1 MPALP
6 GSWPQLA
13 PSPKSARGLA
23 PSKTW
28 RQVVGTFWFFIALF
42 VPVAPLHAQLDTPN
56 YVLSLG
62 GTNGFL
68 ELPSGAFNDLE
79 EVTIEGWVKWMDDRD
94 FRRFFDFGREWRSI
108 HVARNDWMP
117 HVRLSISTAGVVT
130 NENTGL
136 IARELFHTNQ
146 WFHFAAVIA
155 RDRVQFYVNGALT
168 ASAPNRTPFNQ
179 LQRGER
185 NRLGRD
191 NWKDSVFTSIIDTE
205 AFMDEFRV
213 WRGARTGDQ
222 IRETLFRRLTG
233 KEPGLVCLLNFD
245 DQTPADKSVRAN
257 PTKLV
262 GNARIV
268 LAPLPSP
275 GELIPL
281 AVFSGKVTDSA
292 GKPAVGAA
300 VRIDRDREVVATA
313 LTDASGAYE
322 IGSKYVPGTYDL
334 FAELGPLAGWGTNI
348 PVTPQ
353 SPARFDLAL
362 AASGTLSGALLAM
375 DGAPQ
380 VRALAE
386 AEDAVS
392 GRMVATAASDARG
405 EFTFRNLRPGAYRIR
420 ASGANGYVYQADR
433 RLVEAATGKSVAN
446 IDLRFPPLKKGAW
459 EVFNT
464 ARGLADDGQ
473 IRKILIEPDGSVWFA
488 TQGGASR
495 FDGHEFVNFTTDDG
509 LPDNF
514 VQNMAR
520 DSRGN
525 IWFSTRTGI
534 ARYDGKKIDKW
545 TGDQVANLQFI
556 DAIYAAPDGKVWFG
570 SIGADPATIFS
581 FDGETFS
588 YFTGTNGPPGSV
600 HKMAGDGKGIIW
612 MASRAGLLRFDGTNF
627 VNVTRQSGSD
637 LGFVDTPSVDANGKV
652 WFGFSGGAASYD
664 GTNVVT
670 YGRGLGLGLDEVMCT
685 HIAPDGAVWFAGAGG
700 VSRFDGTNF
709 VNFAKEDGLPSD
721 FILFVTSSPDGVMYF
736 GSYDSGAGRYD
747 PTTFISYTT
756 ADGLAKN
763 STWSSFV
770 AADGAVWFG
779 PDASA
784 GPQNPVD
791 GFSRFDGRQFTP
803 LAEVNRMSIP
813 GSLAQPRDGVLWLPS
828 RRDGVIRFDG
838 TNFIRSISADG
849 LPRDGAYAMAAAPD
863 GSVWAGT
870 GSGLS
875 HLVQGRWQNFPSPGG
890 RRISS
895 VVCDSKGTVWAAS
908 TVTGTPIQ
916 GSSVWRFDGER
927 FQPLNTGSGS
937 FRNYVFGMFIDR
949 DDSLWIATDEGAF
962 QFDGKELTR
971 ITKSKGQLVNNIVQ
985 CVYRDRQKVLWF
997 GTRTGASRFDGA
1009 VWSTLTKADGL
1020 AGSDVRTICEDK
1032 SGALWFGTDRGVTR
1046 YVAPRVAAPAPRVTV
1061 LLDKTYEP
1069 GAALPSIERGRRV
1082 DLKIAVADDKTR
1094 TELRRFRW
1102 QVVAG
1107 QPTAEALRDSR
1118 TWQLEPGSA
1127 GVRAGEGVKSQPAGR
1142 DDGARRG
1149 WQVLT
1154 EPQFVWN
1161 APETGE
1167 HTLAVQYID
1176 RDLSYSLPTLVPL
1189 RIVPPW
1195 FLNAWIMGPF
1205 GGTTGGLLIWAFI
1218 ARSLYVRKRRE
1229 AERLREQMLE
1239 QERAAH
1245 LALEAKA
1252 AALAE
1257 SNRQLDLAREAA
1269 EDANRAKSS
1278 FLANMSH
1285 ELRTPLNAIIGYSEM
1300 LQEEAEDLGQQG
1312 FIPDLQKVHGAG
1324 KHLLGL
1330 INDVLDLSKIESGKM
1345 TLYLEDFDVSKLVRE
1360 VAATVQPLITKNG
1373 NTLEVECPTDLGT
1386 MRADVTK
1393 VRQTLFNLL
1402 SNASKFTEK
1411 GTIRLAVRKKNGPP
1425 SPQPSPPGEGVA
1437 DVAAQQSQRV
1447 GSADVLPTILP
1458 LRGGEGRGEGERPSI
1473 LDHCGLRIL
1482 FHVSDTGIGMTPEQ
1496 LARLFQA
1503 FMQADASTSRKFGG
1517 TGLGLAIS
1525 RKFCQMMGGDITVQS
1540 EHGKGS
1546 TFTVTLPAQVKDST
1560 LPAATAT
1567 VSATPPSALRNSHST
1582 VLVIDDD
1589 PAVHD
1594 LMRRSLEKDGFRVEL
1609 AADGKRGLEL
1619 AKQLMPAVITLDVM
1633 MPHMDGWSVLTAL
1646 KADPATANIP
1656 VIMMTIVDDKQM
1668 GFALGAEDYFT
1679 KPIDFQRL
1687 HTVIEKYRKPAG
1699 QQTVLIIED
1708 DPSAREMLRRTLEKD
1723 GWQVVEAQNGKVG
1736 LAKLDATVPAL
1747 ILLDLMMPEMDGFE
1761 FMDALRRRGDKERIP
1776 VIVITAKD
1784 LTEEDR
1790 QRLNGGV
1797 ERIIQKSATSQGDV
1811 LELVRALMT
1820 GKVDYEV

>member
-1 MPALP
+1 MKTIK
-6 GSWPQLA
+6 A
-13 PSPKSARGLA
+13 PTRSPSTHAPRGA
-23 PSKTW
+23 SW
-28 RQVVGTFWFFIALF
+28 RQIAGAFWFSFALF
-42 VPVAPLHAQLDTPN
+42 VLVAPLHAQPAAPN

-79 EVTIEGWVKWMDDRD
+79 EITIEGWVKSMDDGQWQ
-94 FRRFFDFGREWRSI
+94 RFFDFGREYRAI
-108 HVARNDWMP
+108 YVGGVEFGPHVALIIWPPGGGNTPTELVARDLF
-117 HVRLSISTAGVVT
+117 RT
-130 NENTGL
+130 N
-136 IARELFHTNQ
+136 R

-155 RDRVQFYVNGALT
+155 RDRAQFYVNGFLV
-168 ASAPNRTPFNQ
+168 ASAPNQIPFNQ
-179 LQRGER
+179 LQQGER
-185 NRLGRD
+185 NRLGRN
-191 NWKDSVFTSIIDTE
+191 NWKDNVFTEMNDTE

-213 WRGARTGDQ
+213 WRGARTGVQ
-222 IRETLFRRLTG
+222 IRENLFRRLTG
-233 KEPGLVCLLNFD
+233 QEPDLVCLLNFD
-245 DQTPADKSVRAN
+245 DQTPADKSPRAN
-257 PTKLV
+257 ATKLV

-268 LAPLPSP
+268 LAPVPSP

-281 AVFSGKVTDSA
+281 AVFSGKVTDGA
-292 GKPAVGAA
+292 GMPAAGAT

-322 IGSKYVPGTYDL
+322 IGFKYMPGTYDL

-348 PVTPQ
+348 SVTPQ
-353 SPARFDLAL
+353 TPARFDLAL
-362 AASGTLSGALLAM
+362 ATSGTLSGVLLAM
-375 DGAPQ
+375 DGTPQ
-380 VRALAE
+380 VRAVAE

-405 EFTFRNLRPGAYRIR
+405 EFTFRNLRPGTYRIR
-420 ASGANGYVYQADR
+420 AKGANGYVYPVDH
-433 RLVEAATGKSVAN
+433 RLVETAPGKTVAN
-446 IDLRFPPLKKGAW
+446 IALRFPPSKKGAW
-459 EVFNT
+459 EVFNM
-464 ARGLADDGQ
+464 ARGLADDNE

-488 TQGGASR
+488 TQSGASR
-495 FDGHEFVNFTTDDG
+495 FDGHEFINFTTDDG
-509 LPDNF
+509 LPDNR
-514 VQNMAR
+514 VLNLAR

-525 IWFSTRTGI
+525 IWFSTDTGI

-545 TGDQVANLQFI
+545 TGDQVANLHFI

-570 SIGADPATIFS
+570 SLTAEPATVFS
-581 FDGETFS
+581 FDGEKFS
-588 YFTGTNGPPGSV
+588 YFTGTNGPPGEV
-600 HKMAGDGKGIIW
+600 HKMASDGKGIIW
-612 MASRAGLLRFDGTNF
+612 MASVAGLLRFDGTNF
-627 VNVTRQSGSD
+627 INATKQSGSD
-637 LGFVDTPSVDANGKV
+637 FGWIDSPSVAADGKV
-652 WFGFSGGAASYD
+652 WFGFWGGAASYD
-664 GTNVVT
+664 GTNVVR
-670 YGRGLGLGLDEVMCT
+670 YGRGLGLGLDEVHCT
-685 HIAPDGAVWFAGAGG
+685 HIAPDGAVWFAGGGSG

-709 VNFAKEDGLPSD
+709 VNFTKEDGLPSNT
-721 FILFVTSSPDGVMYF
+721 IIFVTSSPDGVMYF
-736 GSYDSGAGRYD
+736 GSREYGAGRYD
-747 PTTFISYTT
+747 PTTFISYTA
-756 ADGLAKN
+756 ADGLATN
-763 STWSSFV
+763 STWFSFV

-779 PDASA
+779 PDTSA
-784 GPQNPVD
+784 APQLPVD

-813 GSLAQPRDGVLWLPS
+813 GSLAQTRDGVLWLPA

-838 TNFIRSISADG
+838 TNFIRSTSADG
-849 LPRDGAYAMAAAPD
+849 LPLAGVYAMAAAPD

-875 HLVQGRWQNFPSPGG
+875 HVVQGRWQNYPSPGG
-890 RRISS
+890 KRISN
-895 VVCDSKGTVWAAS
+895 VVCDSKGSVWAAS
-908 TVTGTPIQ
+908 SVGGLSIL

-937 FRNYVFGMFIDR
+937 FSNFVFGLFIDQ

-1046 YVAPRVAAPAPRVTV
+1046 YVAPRVAAPQPRVTV

-1082 DLKIAVADDKTR
+1082 DLKIAVADYKTR

-1107 QPTAEALRDSR
+1107 RPTAEALRDSR

-1142 DDGARRG
+1142 DAGAPRG

-1176 RDLSYSLPTLVPL
+1176 RDLNYSLPTLVPL

-1402 SNASKFTEK
+1402 SNASKFTERGVIK
-1411 GTIRLAVRKKNGPP
+1411 LEVSTGASSQSSVISSQSAGGSDQSSVISNQSSVTRSQSASTSPP
-1425 SPQPSPPGEGVA
+1425 S
-1437 DVAAQQSQRV
+1437 
-1447 GSADVLPTILP
+1447 LLNT
-1458 LRGGEGRGEGERPSI
+1458 
-1473 LDHCGLRIL
+1473 DHCSLITGITGPCSLIT
-1482 FHVSDTGIGMTPEQ
+1482 FAVSDTGIGMTPEQ
-1496 LARLFQA
+1496 LAKLFQA

-1609 AADGKRGLEL
+1609 AADGKRGLEM

-1646 KADPATANIP
+1646 KADLATADIP
-1656 VIMMTIVDDKQM
+1656 VIMLTIVDDKQM
-1668 GFALGAEDYFT
+1668 GFALGAADYFT

-1699 QQTVLIIED
+1699 QQTVLVIED

-1736 LAKLDATVPAL
+1736 LVKLDATVPAL

-1761 FMDALRRRGDKERIP
+1761 FMDALRRRGDAERIP

-1790 QRLNGGV
+1790 RRLNGGV
-1797 ERIIQKSATSQGDV
+1797 ERIIQKGATSQGDV
-1811 LELVRALMT
+1811 LDLVRALMT
-1820 GKVDYEV
+1820 GKADYEV